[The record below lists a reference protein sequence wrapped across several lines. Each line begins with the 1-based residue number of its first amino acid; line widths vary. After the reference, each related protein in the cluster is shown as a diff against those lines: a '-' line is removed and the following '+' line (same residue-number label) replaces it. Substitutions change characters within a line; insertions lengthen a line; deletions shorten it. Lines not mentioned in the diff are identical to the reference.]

1 MHGETGAKLDSET
14 SQIACEMKQTT
25 PERKKKTHTK
35 KNNNTRPQESV
46 EQGRLAQK
54 QKKQKQNKTNTL
66 FFLLDIFQTADDKTT
81 LKELEESKSNRQV
94 CLTVS

>member
-1 MHGETGAKLDSET
+1 MRDETDYT
-14 SQIACEMKQTT
+14 
-25 PERKKKTHTK
+25 RKKKSQ
-35 KNNNTRPQESV
+35 KNKTT
-46 EQGRLAQK
+46 QGPRKVSSKAGWHRS
-54 QKKQKQNKTNTL
+54 KKQKQNKTNTL

>member
-1 MHGETGAKLDSET
+1 MHGETGVKLDSET

-25 PERKKKTHTK
+25 PGKKNKKTRQHKAQEKCRARQAGTK
-35 KNNNTRPQESV
+35 
-46 EQGRLAQK
+46 A
-54 QKKQKQNKTNTL
+54 KKQKQNKTNTL

-81 LKELEESKSNRQV
+81 LKELEESRSNRQV